1 MSDKPPITSRDED
14 YSRDER
20 RSALRGSSPV
30 SNREHRGR
38 HDSPEPHYSDK
49 SKLSD
54 KSSEPSEVLWV
65 GFPAQLKVEE
75 SILRRAFSPFGEIE
89 KITTFSG
96 RSYAFVRFRSLTS
109 ACRARDNLRGKLFGN
124 PRVHICF
131 AKSDA
136 GSSSSGRSSLNA
148 PLSPLYKPR
157 DRDGSSENLILDR
170 SFGGDR
176 NISSPNLYRNRDS
189 GDSGSYDFNLRGGSS
204 WTGGNN
210 TNEQRNIGQKG
221 TSLGA
226 PHEFYG
232 HINSPP
238 RERNV
243 HLGDFPQKFPQR
255 GAFFED
261 QQAMPED
268 IPYLHEAK
276 RLRTGPSSPEG
287 ELPEYPFSEF
297 ERQKH
302 VFPRLLP
309 DFPQREHFDQSFDS
323 GNFAYRQTL
332 DHRPNSPLAPLDNR
346 HEGWK
351 PYDSFP
357 MGPGTLN
364 SQSKFVEKKIFTP
377 EPDNSSVSEWK
388 WEGTIAKGGTPVCRA
403 RCFPVGKVLDI
414 LLPDFLD
421 CTART
426 SLDMLAKHYYQA
438 VGVWVVFF
446 VPGSDADIEFYN
458 EFMHYLE
465 EKQRAAV
472 AKLDDKTTVF
482 LVPPSEFSEK
492 VLKVPGKLSISG
504 VILRL
509 EYPTLNHGPMP
520 IEGVMKNENLLSYN
534 ENAFNPNSSFPSVR
548 IPPPSISEYGNSGIS
563 NHSFLG
569 NKFPAAPSVSDS
581 ARALVSMPESHDD
594 RSRSYPPLPPQTS
607 GPNWSSHN
615 LQNFRSL
622 PMQLSSAASEPI
634 AEERQPIIPRPDI
647 SSAHHS
653 NAISGIPLSM
663 PVGALEPEQLVR
675 LAETLLEQRRQSG
688 SSLSSSAFSDP
699 RQNRFDGSDTS
710 QRYAAENNLVNSE
723 FSAPQ
728 LSQLLQSQMSNVAL
742 PPQTVQREPQSE
754 VNGNQQFRDSGSLQA
769 TLQLASALLH
779 QLQQGKPS

>member
-1 MSDKPPITSRDED
+1 MSYISFEIVLLFYFLTSQ
-14 YSRDER
+14 S
-20 RSALRGSSPV
+20 LLV
-30 SNREHRGR
+30 WNCFNSNIIYGQTCFMFTL
-38 HDSPEPHYSDK
+38 Y
-49 SKLSD
+49 
-54 KSSEPSEVLWV
+54 
-65 GFPAQLKVEE
+65 
-75 SILRRAFSPFGEIE
+75 SILLTFELKHWFYIATQCYATARMQGEILIE
-89 KITTFSG
+89 NSGITLIHQLHIHATVTQCKKKLTIIIFLSIV
-96 RSYAFVRFRSLTS
+96 YVVFR
-109 ACRARDNLRGKLFGN
+109 
-124 PRVHICF
+124 
-131 AKSDA
+131 
-136 GSSSSGRSSLNA
+136 
-148 PLSPLYKPR
+148 
-157 DRDGSSENLILDR
+157 
-170 SFGGDR
+170 
-176 NISSPNLYRNRDS
+176 
-189 GDSGSYDFNLRGGSS
+189 
-204 WTGGNN
+204 
-210 TNEQRNIGQKG
+210 
-221 TSLGA
+221 
-226 PHEFYG
+226 
-232 HINSPP
+232 
-238 RERNV
+238 
-243 HLGDFPQKFPQR
+243 
-255 GAFFED
+255 
-261 QQAMPED
+261 
-268 IPYLHEAK
+268 
-276 RLRTGPSSPEG
+276 
-287 ELPEYPFSEF
+287 
-297 ERQKH
+297 
-302 VFPRLLP
+302 
-309 DFPQREHFDQSFDS
+309 
-323 GNFAYRQTL
+323 
-332 DHRPNSPLAPLDNR
+332 
-346 HEGWK
+346 
-351 PYDSFP
+351 
-357 MGPGTLN
+357 
-364 SQSKFVEKKIFTP
+364 
-377 EPDNSSVSEWK
+377 
-388 WEGTIAKGGTPVCRA
+388 
-403 RCFPVGKVLDI
+403 
-414 LLPDFLD
+414 PDFLD

-563 NHSFLG
+563 NLSFLG

-647 SSAHHS
+647 NSAHHS